1 MSSFSSLRLT
11 VNQVGGKKLFI
22 YQPPTPPY
30 YCFVYDKSIIKKY
43 LYYMCL
49 FVILPVKIFFFTEKG
64 AEMEYETA
72 LIEKGISNENI
83 YYYGF
88 AFSGRKC

>member
-1 MSSFSSLRLT
+1 
-11 VNQVGGKKLFI
+11 
-22 YQPPTPPY
+22 
-30 YCFVYDKSIIKKY
+30 
-43 LYYMCL
+43 MCL

-83 YYYGF
+83 YNYGF